1 MFGCIGRLV
10 VLAILIVAGAIAYL
24 TRGMWEP
31 KLRETLGAKP
41 AAVAEAPKWEPVT
54 AAGAARAKAA
64 LETFKRASGPVF
76 VNVSAGDLI
85 AYAVEPALK
94 VLSAAPPVGS
104 SARGAT
110 VDSARKPYA
119 EALAGENEVTVRG
132 NVNMTALGGSA
143 VLGPMAG
150 ALGGTQEIE
159 VRGQPS
165 VTAPGK
171 GLLRVTRI
179 KVGNLVLPSA
189 LIGRVVQ
196 RIAPKKDPALADD
209 VLVLAIP
216 AEVADVRVSNGR
228 VTLYKAVK

>member
-10 VLAILIVAGAIAYL
+10 VLAILIVAGAVAYF

-31 KLRETLGAKP
+31 KLREKLGAKP
-41 AAVAEAPKWEPVT
+41 AAVAEAPKWEPIT
-54 AAGAARAKAA
+54 AEGAARARAT
-64 LETFKRASGPVF
+64 LETFKRPSGPVF
-76 VNVSAGDLI
+76 VNVGAGDLI

-94 VLSAAPPVGS
+94 VLSATPPVGS
-104 SARGAT
+104 SARGSTADT
-110 VDSARKPYA
+110 ARKTYA

-132 NVNMTALGGSA
+132 HVKMTELGGSS

-150 ALGGTQEIE
+150 ALGGTQAIE

-171 GLLRVTRI
+171 GLLRITRI
-179 KVGNLVLPSA
+179 KVGELVLPSA

-196 RIAPKKDPALADD
+196 RIAPKKDSALADD
-209 VLVLAIP
+209 VVALSIP
-216 AEVADVRVSNGR
+216 AEVADVRVSKGR